1 MPKPVLEH
9 PTFKGKIVLLIQKT
23 MKQFALWLGLALVAG
38 VATESAWAHGERS
51 QEPYLR
57 TRTVQYYDVHYDKQT
72 VKVNEEFTLI
82 GKFRLMEDW
91 PDSVSLPETVF
102 LAAYAPGPMIT
113 RVESYLNGVPARQS
127 FSKLELGRDYEF
139 KLIMKGRVPGRHH
152 IHPLL
157 SVEGSGPL
165 VGPGQ
170 WIEVTGNK
178 ADYVMPVTTMNGLKI
193 DNIEFY
199 GTARA
204 LKWYGVWIAL
214 AAFWLLFWLVRPLL
228 LPRWI
233 ALNKGREDVLITSRD
248 ITVGVVLG
256 VVVVAISFG
265 GYIYA
270 NKEYPYVV
278 PLQAGT
284 NKVDPLPLPKSDVKV
299 VVTKATYDV
308 PGRAMY
314 VTARMTNNG
323 PEAVSILEF
332 ATANL
337 RFVNLQAPGA
347 DKVISPD
354 YPRDLVARAGM
365 GLTDQKPL
373 MPGETREIK
382 FEASD
387 AMWEVE
393 RLVSFLTD
401 VDSKFG
407 GLLFFVDKSG
417 NRMMT
422 EIGGPIL
429 PTFTAL

>member
-1 MPKPVLEH
+1 
-9 PTFKGKIVLLIQKT
+9 
-23 MKQFALWLGLALVAG
+23 
-38 VATESAWAHGERS
+38 
-51 QEPYLR
+51 
-57 TRTVQYYDVHYDKQT
+57 
-72 VKVNEEFTLI
+72 
-82 GKFRLMEDW
+82 
-91 PDSVSLPETVF
+91 
-102 LAAYAPGPMIT
+102 MIT

-157 SVEGSGPL
+157 SIEGSGPL

-170 WIEVTGNK
+170 WIEVTGSK

-228 LPRWI
+228 LPRWM
-233 ALNKGREDVLITSRD
+233 ALQKGREDVLISTRD
-248 ITVGVVLG
+248 VTVGVILG

-299 VVTKATYDV
+299 VVTKASYDV

-354 YPRDLVARAGM
+354 YPRDLVARGGM
-365 GLTDQKPL
+365 GLSDQKPL

>member
-1 MPKPVLEH
+1 MQCFQNIHKL
-9 PTFKGKIVLLIQKT
+9 
-23 MKQFALWLGLALVAG
+23 FALCLSVVVWAG
-38 VATESAWAHGERS
+38 VFTESAWAHGERS

-57 TRTVQYYDVHYDKQT
+57 TRTVQYYDVHYDKKT
-72 VKVNEEFTLI
+72 VKINEEFTLT
-82 GKFRLMEDW
+82 GRFRLMQDW
-91 PDSVSLPETVF
+91 PDAVSLPETVF
-102 LAAYAPGPMIT
+102 LSAYSPGPMIT
-113 RVESYLNGVPARQS
+113 RVESYLNGMPARQS

-139 KLIMKGRVPGRHH
+139 KLVMKGRIPGRHH

-170 WIEVTGNK
+170 WIEVTGTK
-178 ADYVMPVTTMNGLKI
+178 GDFVEKVTTMNGVQV
-193 DNIEFY
+193 DNLEYY
-199 GTARA
+199 GISRA

-248 ITVGVVLG
+248 ITVGVILG
-256 VVVVAISFG
+256 VVVVAITFG

-284 NKVDPLPLPKSDVKV
+284 NKVDPLPKPKGDVVVKV
-299 VVTKATYDV
+299 VKASYDV
-308 PGRAMY
+308 PGRAMH
-314 VTARMTNNG
+314 VVARMTNNG
-323 PEAVSILEF
+323 SEAVSILEF

-337 RFVNLQAPGA
+337 RFVNQQAPGA
-347 DKVISPD
+347 DKAVSPD
-354 YPRDLVARAGM
+354 YPRDLVARAGL
-365 GLTDQKPL
+365 GLSDQKPL

-382 FEASD
+382 LEASD
-387 AMWEVE
+387 ALWEVE

-417 NRMMT
+417 NRLMT

>member
-1 MPKPVLEH
+1 MPKQVFEH
-9 PTFKGKIVLLIQKT
+9 QSSRGQIVLLIQKT
-23 MKQFALWLGLALVAG
+23 MKMLTLGLGMLLLAG

-57 TRTVQYYDVHYDKQT
+57 TRTVQYYDVHYDKKT
-72 VKVNEEFTLI
+72 VKINEEFTLS
-82 GKFRLMEDW
+82 GRFRLMEDW
-91 PDSVSLPETVF
+91 PDAVSPPETVF
-102 LAAYAPGPMIT
+102 LAAYTPGPMVT
-113 RVESYLNGVPARQS
+113 RVESYLNGMPARQS

-139 KLIMKGRVPGRHH
+139 KLVMKGRIPGRHH

-157 SVEGSGPL
+157 SIHGSGPL

-170 WIEVTGNK
+170 WIEVTGTK
-178 ADYVMPVTTMNGLKI
+178 GDFVEKVTTMNGI
-193 DNIEFY
+193 QVDNLEFY

-204 LKWYGVWIAL
+204 LKWYGVWLAL

-228 LPRWI
+228 LPRWM
-233 ALNKGREDVLITSRD
+233 ALQKGREDVLISNRD
-248 ITVGVVLG
+248 VTVGVILG

-265 GYIYA
+265 GYFYA
-270 NKEYPYVV
+270 NKVYPYVV

-284 NKVDPLPLPKSDVKV
+284 SKVDPLPKQQHAVDVKV
-299 VVTKATYDV
+299 LKANYDV
-308 PGRAMY
+308 PGRSMQ
-314 VTARMTNNG
+314 VTARITNRG
-323 PEAVSILEF
+323 AESVSILEF

-347 DKVISPD
+347 DKAVSAD
-354 YPRDLVARAGM
+354 YPRDLVARDGL

-373 MPGETREIK
+373 MPGETRDIK

-387 AMWEVE
+387 ALWEVE

-417 NRMMT
+417 NRLMT

>member
-1 MPKPVLEH
+1 MKRQHTRGFTVY
-9 PTFKGKIVLLIQKT
+9 FIQKIS
-23 MKQFALWLGLALVAG
+23 KLFALCLGLLVLAG

-57 TRTVQYYDVHYDKQT
+57 TRTVQYYDVHYDKKT

-91 PDSVSLPETVF
+91 PDAVSLPDTVF
-102 LAAYAPGPMIT
+102 LSAYAPGPMIT
-113 RVESYLNGVPARQS
+113 RVESYLNGMPARQS

-139 KLIMKGRVPGRHH
+139 KLVMKGRIPGRHH

-157 SVEGSGPL
+157 SVKGSGPL

-170 WIEVTGNK
+170 WIEVTGTK
-178 ADYVMPVTTMNGLKI
+178 GDFVQKVTTMNGAE
-193 DNIEFY
+193 IENLEYY
-199 GTARA
+199 GISRA
-204 LKWYGVWIAL
+204 LKWYGVWLAL

-233 ALNKGREDVLITSRD
+233 ALNKGREDVLITNRD
-248 ITVGVVLG
+248 ITVGVILG
-256 VVVVAISFG
+256 VVVVALSFG

-270 NKEYPYVV
+270 KHEYPYVV

-284 NKVDPLPLPKSDVKV
+284 NKVDPLPKSKGDVEVKV
-299 VVTKATYDV
+299 LKANYDV
-308 PGRAMY
+308 PGRAMH
-314 VTARMTNNG
+314 VVARMTNHG
-323 PEAVSILEF
+323 SEPVTILEF

-337 RFVNLQAPGA
+337 RFVNQQAPGA
-347 DKVISPD
+347 DKAVSAD
-354 YPRDLVARAGM
+354 YPRDLVARG
-365 GLTDQKPL
+365 GLGLSDQKPL
-373 MPGETREIK
+373 MPGETRDIK
-382 FEASD
+382 MEASD
-387 AMWEVE
+387 ALWEVE

-417 NRMMT
+417 NRSLS

>member
-1 MPKPVLEH
+1 MSKQVLERQ
-9 PTFKGKIVLLIQKT
+9 PSREKIVLLIQKT
-23 MKQFALWLGLALVAG
+23 MKLFALWLGLVLVAG

-72 VKVNEEFTLI
+72 VKVNEEFTLS
-82 GKFRLMEDW
+82 GRFRLMEDW
-91 PDSVSLPETVF
+91 PDAVSLPETVF
-102 LAAYAPGPMIT
+102 LAAYTPGPMVT
-113 RVESYLNGVPARQS
+113 RVESYLNGMPARQS

-139 KLIMKGRVPGRHH
+139 KLVMKGRVPGRHH

-157 SVEGSGPL
+157 SIHGSGPL

-170 WIEVTGNK
+170 WIEVTGSK
-178 ADYVMPVTTMNGLKI
+178 ADYVHKVTTMNGVEI
-193 DNIEFY
+193 ENIEFY
-199 GTARA
+199 GISRA
-204 LKWYGVWIAL
+204 MKWYGVWIAL

-228 LPRWI
+228 LPRWM
-233 ALNKGREDVLITSRD
+233 ALQKGREDVLISSRD
-248 ITVGVVLG
+248 ITVGVILG

-265 GYIYA
+265 GYFYS
-270 NKEYPYVV
+270 KQEYPYVV

-284 NKVDPLPLPKSDVKV
+284 NKVDPLPKPMHSVDVT
-299 VVTKATYDV
+299 VTKATYDV
-308 PGRAMY
+308 PGRSMHI
-314 VTARMTNNG
+314 TARMVNRGTE
-323 PEAVSILEF
+323 PVSILEF

-337 RFVNLQAPGA
+337 RFVNQQAPGA
-347 DKVISPD
+347 DKAVSAD
-354 YPRDLVARAGM
+354 YPRDLVARAGLGM
-365 GLTDQKPL
+365 SDQKPL

-382 FEASD
+382 LEASD
-387 AMWEVE
+387 ALWEVE

-417 NRMMT
+417 NRLMT

>member
-1 MPKPVLEH
+1 MY
-9 PTFKGKIVLLIQKT
+9 FIQKIS
-23 MKQFALWLGLALVAG
+23 KLFALCLGLLVLAG

-57 TRTVQYYDVHYDKQT
+57 TRTVQYYDVHYDKKT

-91 PDSVSLPETVF
+91 PDAVSLPDTVF
-102 LAAYAPGPMIT
+102 LSAYAPGPMIT
-113 RVESYLNGVPARQS
+113 RVESYLNGMPARQS

-139 KLIMKGRVPGRHH
+139 KLVMKGRIPGRHH

-157 SVEGSGPL
+157 SVKGSGPL

-170 WIEVTGNK
+170 WIEVTGTK
-178 ADYVMPVTTMNGLKI
+178 GDFVQKVTTMNGAE
-193 DNIEFY
+193 IENLEYY
-199 GTARA
+199 GISRA
-204 LKWYGVWIAL
+204 LKWYGVWLAL

-233 ALNKGREDVLITSRD
+233 ALNKGREDVLITNRD
-248 ITVGVVLG
+248 ITVGVILG
-256 VVVVAISFG
+256 VVVVALSFG

-270 NKEYPYVV
+270 KHEYPYVV

-284 NKVDPLPLPKSDVKV
+284 NKVDPLPKAKGDVEVKV
-299 VVTKATYDV
+299 LKANYDV
-308 PGRAMY
+308 PGRAMH
-314 VTARMTNNG
+314 VVARMTNHG
-323 PEAVSILEF
+323 SEPVTILEF

-337 RFVNLQAPGA
+337 RFVNQQAPGA
-347 DKVISPD
+347 DKAVSAD
-354 YPRDLVARAGM
+354 YPRDLVARG
-365 GLTDQKPL
+365 GLGLSDQKPL
-373 MPGETREIK
+373 MPGETRDIK
-382 FEASD
+382 MEASD
-387 AMWEVE
+387 ALWEVE

-417 NRMMT
+417 NRSLS

>member
-1 MPKPVLEH
+1 MYSIQ
-9 PTFKGKIVLLIQKT
+9 KIIKLFALCLGVLLLSG
-23 MKQFALWLGLALVAG
+23 A
-38 VATESAWAHGERS
+38 ATELAWAHGERS

-72 VKVNEEFTLI
+72 VKVNEEFTLV
-82 GKFRLMEDW
+82 GRFRLMEDW
-91 PDSVSLPETVF
+91 PDAVSLPETVF
-102 LAAYAPGPMIT
+102 LSAYSPGPMIT
-113 RVESYLNGVPARQS
+113 RVESYLNGMPARQS

-139 KLIMKGRVPGRHH
+139 KLVMKGRVPGRHH

-157 SVEGSGPL
+157 SIKGSGPL

-178 ADYVMPVTTMNGLKI
+178 ADYVLPVTTMNGVQI
-193 DNIEFY
+193 DNLEFY
-199 GTARA
+199 GISRA

-233 ALNKGREDVLITSRD
+233 ALNKGREDVLISTTD
-248 ITVGVVLG
+248 ITVGVILG

-270 NKEYPYVV
+270 KQEYPYVV

-284 NKVDPLPLPKSDVKV
+284 NKVEPLPKTKGDVEVKV
-299 VVTKATYDV
+299 LKANYDV
-308 PGRAMY
+308 PGRAMH
-314 VTARMTNNG
+314 VTARMTNHGNE
-323 PEAVSILEF
+323 PVTILEF

-337 RFVNLQAPGA
+337 RFVNQQGPGA
-347 DKVISPD
+347 DKAVSAD
-354 YPRDLVARAGM
+354 YPRDLVARG
-365 GLTDQKPL
+365 GLGLSDQKPL
-373 MPGETREIK
+373 MPGETRDIK

-387 AMWEVE
+387 ALWEVE

-407 GLLFFVDKSG
+407 GLLFFMDKSG
-417 NRMMT
+417 KRVLT

>member
-1 MPKPVLEH
+1 MKRQHTRGFTVY
-9 PTFKGKIVLLIQKT
+9 FIQKIS
-23 MKQFALWLGLALVAG
+23 KLFALCLGLLVLAG

-57 TRTVQYYDVHYDKQT
+57 TRTVQYYDVHYDKKT

-91 PDSVSLPETVF
+91 PDAVSLPDTVF
-102 LAAYAPGPMIT
+102 LSAYAPGPMIT
-113 RVESYLNGVPARQS
+113 RVESYLNGMPARQS

-139 KLIMKGRVPGRHH
+139 KLVMKGRIPGRHH

-157 SVEGSGPL
+157 SVKGSGPL

-170 WIEVTGNK
+170 WIEVTGTK
-178 ADYVMPVTTMNGLKI
+178 GDFVQKVTTMNGAE
-193 DNIEFY
+193 IENLEYY
-199 GTARA
+199 GISRA
-204 LKWYGVWIAL
+204 LKWYGVWLAL

-233 ALNKGREDVLITSRD
+233 ALNKGREDVLITNRD
-248 ITVGVVLG
+248 ITVGVILG
-256 VVVVAISFG
+256 VVVVALSFG

-270 NKEYPYVV
+270 KHEYPYVV

-284 NKVDPLPLPKSDVKV
+284 NKVDPLPKAKGDVEVKV
-299 VVTKATYDV
+299 LKANYDV
-308 PGRAMY
+308 PGRAMH
-314 VTARMTNNG
+314 VVARMTNHG
-323 PEAVSILEF
+323 SEPVTILEF

-337 RFVNLQAPGA
+337 RFVNQQAPGA
-347 DKVISPD
+347 DKAVSAD
-354 YPRDLVARAGM
+354 YPRDLVARG
-365 GLTDQKPL
+365 GLGLSDQKPL
-373 MPGETREIK
+373 MPGETRDIK
-382 FEASD
+382 MEASD
-387 AMWEVE
+387 ALWEVE

-417 NRMMT
+417 NRSLS

>member
-1 MPKPVLEH
+1 M
-9 PTFKGKIVLLIQKT
+9 KGITVYLIQKT
-23 MKQFALWLGLALVAG
+23 AKLLAQCLGMLVLTSVMLDA
-38 VATESAWAHGERS
+38 VWAHGERS

-57 TRTVQYYDVHYDKQT
+57 TRTVQYYDVHYDKKA
-72 VKVNEEFTLI
+72 VKVNEEFTLT
-82 GKFRLMEDW
+82 GRFRLMEDW
-91 PDSVSLPETVF
+91 PDAVSLPETVF
-102 LAAYAPGPMIT
+102 LSAYAPGPMIT
-113 RVESYLNGVPARQS
+113 RVESYLNGMPARQS

-139 KLIMKGRVPGRHH
+139 KLVMKGRVPGRHH

-157 SVEGSGPL
+157 SIKGSGPL

-170 WIEVTGNK
+170 WIEVTGSK
-178 ADYVMPVTTMNGLKI
+178 ADYVQPVSTMNGVEIENL
-193 DNIEFY
+193 EFY
-199 GTARA
+199 GISRA

-228 LPRWI
+228 LPRWM
-233 ALNKGREDVLITSRD
+233 ALQKGREDVLISTRD
-248 ITVGVVLG
+248 ITVGVILG

-270 NKEYPYVV
+270 KKEYPYVV

-284 NKVDPLPLPKSDVKV
+284 NKVDPLPKQNGQVEVAVL
-299 VVTKATYDV
+299 KANYDV
-308 PGRAMY
+308 PGRAMH
-314 VTARMTNNG
+314 VKARITNHSS
-323 PEAVSILEF
+323 EAVSIQEF

-337 RFVNLQAPGA
+337 RFVNQQAPGA
-347 DKVISPD
+347 DSVVSAD
-354 YPRDLVARAGM
+354 YPRDLVARG
-365 GLTDQKPL
+365 GLGLSDQKPL
-373 MPGETREIK
+373 AAGETRDIQ

-387 AMWEVE
+387 ALWEVE

-417 NRMMT
+417 KRLIS
-422 EIGGPIL
+422 EISGPIL

>member
-1 MPKPVLEH
+1 MAVLV
-9 PTFKGKIVLLIQKT
+9 FSS
-23 MKQFALWLGLALVAG
+23 VA
-38 VATESAWAHGERS
+38 AESAWAHGERS

-72 VKVNEEFTLI
+72 VKINEEFTLT
-82 GKFRLMEDW
+82 GRFRLMEDW
-91 PDSVSLPETVF
+91 PDAVSLPDTVF
-102 LAAYAPGPMIT
+102 LSAYSPGPMIT
-113 RVESYLNGVPARQS
+113 RVESYLNGMPARQS

-139 KLIMKGRVPGRHH
+139 KLVMKGRIPGRHH

-157 SVEGSGPL
+157 SIKGSGPL

-170 WIEVTGNK
+170 WIEVTGTK
-178 ADYVMPVTTMNGLKI
+178 GDFVEKVTTMNGVE
-193 DNIEFY
+193 IENLEYY
-199 GTARA
+199 GISRA
-204 LKWYGVWIAL
+204 LKWYGVWLAL

-233 ALNKGREDVLITSRD
+233 ALNKGREDVLITNRD
-248 ITVGVVLG
+248 ITVGVILG

-284 NKVDPLPLPKSDVKV
+284 NKVDPLPKPKGEVEVKV
-299 VVTKATYDV
+299 LKANYDV
-308 PGRAMY
+308 PGRAMH
-314 VTARMTNNG
+314 VVARMTNHG
-323 PEAVSILEF
+323 SEPVTILEF

-337 RFVNLQAPGA
+337 RFVNQQGPGA
-347 DKVISPD
+347 DKAVSAD
-354 YPRDLVARAGM
+354 YPRDLVARG
-365 GLTDQKPL
+365 GLGLSDQKPI

-382 FEASD
+382 MEASD
-387 AMWEVE
+387 ALWEVE

-407 GLLFFVDKSG
+407 GLLFFMDKSG
-417 NRMMT
+417 NRRMT

>member
-1 MPKPVLEH
+1 MKRQHTRGFTVY
-9 PTFKGKIVLLIQKT
+9 FIQKIS
-23 MKQFALWLGLALVAG
+23 KLFALCLGLLVLAG

-57 TRTVQYYDVHYDKQT
+57 TRTVQYYDVHYDKKT

-91 PDSVSLPETVF
+91 PDAVSLPDTVF
-102 LAAYAPGPMIT
+102 LSAYAPGPMIT
-113 RVESYLNGVPARQS
+113 RVESYLNGMPARQS

-139 KLIMKGRVPGRHH
+139 KLVMKGRIPGRHH

-157 SVEGSGPL
+157 SVKGSGPL

-170 WIEVTGNK
+170 WIEVTGTK
-178 ADYVMPVTTMNGLKI
+178 GDFVQKVTTMNGAE
-193 DNIEFY
+193 IENLEYY
-199 GTARA
+199 GISRA
-204 LKWYGVWIAL
+204 LKWYGVWLAL

-233 ALNKGREDVLITSRD
+233 ALNKGREDVLITNRD
-248 ITVGVVLG
+248 ITVGVILG

-270 NKEYPYVV
+270 KHEYPYVV

-284 NKVDPLPLPKSDVKV
+284 NKVDPLPKSKGDVEVKV
-299 VVTKATYDV
+299 LKANYDV
-308 PGRAMY
+308 PGRAMH
-314 VTARMTNNG
+314 VVARMTNHG
-323 PEAVSILEF
+323 SEPVTILEF

-337 RFVNLQAPGA
+337 RFVNQQAPGA
-347 DKVISPD
+347 DKAVSAD
-354 YPRDLVARAGM
+354 YPRDLVARG
-365 GLTDQKPL
+365 GLGLSDQKPL
-373 MPGETREIK
+373 MPGETRDIK
-382 FEASD
+382 MEASD
-387 AMWEVE
+387 ALWEVE

-417 NRMMT
+417 NRSLS

>member
-1 MPKPVLEH
+1 MQSIK
-9 PTFKGKIVLLIQKT
+9 KT
-23 MKQFALWLGLALVAG
+23 SKFLWVCFGLMLTACLF
-38 VATESAWAHGERS
+38 TESAWAHGERS

-57 TRTVQYYDVHYDKQT
+57 TRTVQYYDVHYDKKT
-72 VKVNEEFTLI
+72 VKVNEEFTLV
-82 GKFRLMEDW
+82 GKFRLMQDW
-91 PDSVSLPETVF
+91 PDAVSLPETVF
-102 LAAYAPGPMIT
+102 LSAYSPGPMIT

-157 SVEGSGPL
+157 SIKGSGPL

-178 ADYVMPVTTMNGLKI
+178 ADYVLPVTTMNGTEI
-193 DNIEFY
+193 ENIEFY
-199 GTARA
+199 GTSRA
-204 LKWYGVWIAL
+204 LKWYGVWISL

-228 LPRWI
+228 LPRWM
-233 ALNKGREDVLITSRD
+233 ALQKGREDVLISTRD
-248 ITVGVVLG
+248 ITVGVILG

-265 GYIYA
+265 GYFYSK
-270 NKEYPYVV
+270 KEYPYVV

-284 NKVDPLPLPKSDVKV
+284 NKVDPLPRQKAEVQV
-299 VVTKATYDV
+299 VVIKANYDV
-308 PGRAMY
+308 PGRAMHI
-314 VTARMTNNG
+314 TARMTNNG
-323 PEAVSILEF
+323 SEQLSILEF

-337 RFVNLQAPGA
+337 RFVNQQAPGA
-347 DKVISPD
+347 DTAVSAD
-354 YPRDLVARAGM
+354 YPRDLVARD
-365 GLTDQKPL
+365 GLGLSDQKPL
-373 MPGETREIK
+373 MPGETRDIK

-387 AMWEVE
+387 ALWEVE

-417 NRMMT
+417 KRIIT
-422 EIGGPIL
+422 EISGPIL

>member
-1 MPKPVLEH
+1 M
-9 PTFKGKIVLLIQKT
+9 LLIQKT
-23 MKQFALWLGLALVAG
+23 MKYLAVCFGLVVLAG
-38 VATESAWAHGERS
+38 VSTETAWAHGERS

-72 VKVNEEFTLI
+72 VKVNEEFTLV

-91 PDSVSLPETVF
+91 PDAVSLPETVF
-102 LAAYAPGPMIT
+102 LSAYAPGPMIT
-113 RVESYLNGVPARQS
+113 RVESYLNGTPARQS

-139 KLIMKGRVPGRHH
+139 KLVMKGRIPGRHH

-157 SVEGSGPL
+157 SVKGSGPL

-178 ADYVMPVTTMNGLKI
+178 SDYLMPVTTMNGVKI

-199 GTARA
+199 GISRA

-228 LPRWI
+228 LPRWM
-233 ALNKGREDVLITSRD
+233 ALQKGREDVLISNRD
-248 ITVGVVLG
+248 ITVGVILG
-256 VVVVAISFG
+256 VVVVTISFG
-265 GYIYA
+265 GYFYS
-270 NKEYPYVV
+270 KQEYPYVV

-284 NKVDPLPLPKSDVKV
+284 NKIDPLPKPAHSVKV
-299 VVTKATYDV
+299 SVLKASYDV
-308 PGRAMY
+308 PGRAMH
-314 VTARMTNNG
+314 VTARMTNRG
-323 PEAVSILEF
+323 SESVSVLEF

-337 RFVNLQAPGA
+337 RFVNQQAPGA
-347 DKVISPD
+347 DKAVSAD
-354 YPRDLVARAGM
+354 YPRDLVARG
-365 GLTDQKPL
+365 GLGLSDQKPL
-373 MPGETREIK
+373 MPGETRDIK

-387 AMWEVE
+387 ALWEVE

-417 NRMMT
+417 NRLMT
-422 EIGGPIL
+422 EISGPIL

>member
-1 MPKPVLEH
+1 MSKPVLEH
-9 PTFKGKIVLLIQKT
+9 STSRGKIVQLIQKT
-23 MKQFALWLGLALVAG
+23 MKMLLLWLGLTGLIG
-38 VATESAWAHGERS
+38 IATESAWAHGERS

-57 TRTVQYYDVHYDKQT
+57 TRTVQYYDVHYDKQS

-82 GKFRLMEDW
+82 GRFRLMEDW
-91 PDSVSLPETVF
+91 PDAVSLPDTVF
-102 LAAYAPGPMIT
+102 LSAYSPGPMIT
-113 RVESYLNGVPARQS
+113 RVESYLNGMPARQS

-139 KLIMKGRVPGRHH
+139 KLVMKGRVPGRHH

-157 SVEGSGPL
+157 SIHGSGPL

-170 WIEVTGNK
+170 WIEVTGAK
-178 ADYVMPVTTMNGLKI
+178 GDYVQKVTTMNGI
-193 DNIEFY
+193 EVDNLEFY

-204 LKWYGVWIAL
+204 LKWYAVWLAL

-233 ALNKGREDVLITSRD
+233 ALNKGREDVLISNCD
-248 ITVGVVLG
+248 ITVGVILG

-265 GYIYA
+265 GYMYA
-270 NKEYPYVV
+270 KHEYPYVV

-284 NKVDPLPLPKSDVKV
+284 NKVDPLPKPAHSVDVKV
-299 VVTKATYDV
+299 LKASYDV
-308 PGRAMY
+308 PGRAMH
-314 VTARMTNNG
+314 VTARMTNHG
-323 PEAVSILEF
+323 TEAVSILEF

-337 RFVNLQAPGA
+337 RFVNTQAPGA
-347 DKVISPD
+347 DKAISAD
-354 YPRDLVARAGM
+354 YPRDLVARG
-365 GLTDQKPL
+365 GLGLSDQKPL

-387 AMWEVE
+387 ALWEVE

-417 NRMMT
+417 NRLMT
-422 EIGGPIL
+422 EVSGPIL